1 MSLVD
6 YKSKYMDLKTKYQ
19 ETADLAWRLGYEQGL
34 KDAQLDQLQQES
46 QQNEAMAQAQA
57 GTPQPGQPGEESS
70 EGGEQPGQGEEQPT
84 SQNPNEDELGQ
95 HIEKLESMLGKSE
108 ISSFELQD
116 LKKTLSDIKSL
127 QIQINLTK
135 SLSSIKS
142 TRLAKSQSVSFS
154 PKTKANLPA
163 PAQKAL
169 STQQEIVDTIFKK
182 WEGEASKAASDISS
196 ILGVEGLTKKE

>member
-1 MSLVD
+1 MAGLID
-6 YKSKYMDLKTKYQ
+6 YKQKYQ
-19 ETADLAWRLGYEQGL
+19 ELKAKFMSSVDAAWNDGFQHGMEASQT
-34 KDAQLDQLQQES
+34 DQAQQQS
-46 QQNEAMAQAQA
+46 QQADAMAQQQA
-57 GTPQPGQPGEESS
+57 GAPQPGEQPQE
-70 EGGEQPGQGEEQPT
+70 GEQPGQEGEAAT

-95 HIEKLESMLGKSE
+95 HIEKLESMLGKAE
-108 ISSFELQD
+108 ITPFELQD

-142 TRLAKSQSVSFS
+142 TRLAKSQSFS
-154 PKTKANLPA
+154 PKIQANLPV

-169 STQQEIVDTIFKK
+169 SKQQEIVDSLFKK
-182 WEGEASKAASDISS
+182 WESEASHASSGISA